1 MAGVVGIEPTHQG
14 RGKAPCLT
22 AWLYPNIGAGYGFK
36 SHTPKAADF
45 ESVVSASSTNPAF
58 VRLPLKLSH
67 IPTGR
72 EVFHFTMGM
81 QFSAA
86 IVILHGDLRYSH
98 ISR

>member
-1 MAGVVGIEPTHQG
+1 M
-14 RGKAPCLT
+14 
-22 AWLYPNIGAGYGFK
+22 
-36 SHTPKAADF
+36 
-45 ESVVSASSTNPAF
+45 
-58 VRLPLKLSH
+58 RLPLKLSH

-72 EVFHFTMGM
+72 EVFHFTMEM

>member
-1 MAGVVGIEPTHQG
+1 
-14 RGKAPCLT
+14 
-22 AWLYPNIGAGYGFK
+22 
-36 SHTPKAADF
+36 
-45 ESVVSASSTNPAF
+45 